1 MDERPND
8 TRDHLDGLQES
19 LDAADAA
26 DAPDIAEQIAT
37 VLGERLD
44 PVESTATPSA
54 EEATP

>member
-8 TRDHLDGLQES
+8 TRDRLDELQES
-19 LDAADAA
+19 LDASDAA

-44 PVESTATPSA
+44 PVESTATPAA
-54 EEATP
+54 EEEAP